1 MEIKFNNK
9 IGSNSFT
16 SFKTG
21 ETVKY
26 QTEFEREFLLNVEF
40 DSTVLNYERLGSLSH
55 FGNQGERFPFLPS
68 FFIFRAGD
76 QSPEIVTLDH
86 EENTACQKS
95 QIIKKH
101 IGKFAETNRLIHK
114 VVCRKDVQQGHLIS
128 NLELLYKDVNSRFV
142 EDDVFIL
149 REVFQAVDS
158 MSLDALRML
167 VINESVVNTLL
178 FHKALSADLCG
189 EILDDSTR
197 ISKGLLFDNYVQWV
211 EKVMMLSNLV
221 VNI

>member
-26 QTEFEREFLLNVEF
+26 QTEIEREFLLNVEF
-40 DSTVLNYERLGSLSH
+40 DSTVLSYKQLGSLSYSSD
-55 FGNQGERFPFLPS
+55 QGEQLPFMPS
-68 FFIFRAGD
+68 YFIFRGGE
-76 QSPEIVTLDH
+76 QPEVVTLDH

-101 IGKFAETNRLIHK
+101 IAKFAESKGLIHK
-114 VVCRKDVQQGHLIS
+114 VVCKKDIHQGHLIS

-142 EDDVFIL
+142 EEDVFIL

-189 EILDDSTR
+189 EVLDDSTR
-197 ISKGLLFDNYVQWV
+197 ISKGSSFDDYIGWV
-211 EKVMMLSNLV
+211 EQVSIKHLV
-221 VNI
+221 VTI